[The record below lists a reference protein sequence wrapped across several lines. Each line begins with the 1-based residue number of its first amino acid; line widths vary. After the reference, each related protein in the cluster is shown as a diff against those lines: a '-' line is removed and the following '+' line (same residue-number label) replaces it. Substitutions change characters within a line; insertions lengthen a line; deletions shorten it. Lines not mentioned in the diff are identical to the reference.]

1 MADETVDIRY
11 LLNSDEFARESARID
26 AAIRGTEHTSS
37 AAVSQLDSDFQRL
50 TKTVGKVGIATALAA
65 AGREV
70 YTFAR
75 DFNSKMTEVVTLS
88 DEIESHLDDYKA
100 KILALTGTVP
110 IMAGDAASA
119 LYQIVSAGH
128 DGADGMTILEQ
139 SAKAAIAGVSDT
151 AIAADGIT
159 SILNAYQKDAE
170 EAGAVSDMMFTT
182 VRMGKTTFGE
192 LAAYIAQVTP
202 TAAAYGVEMD
212 QVLAAIA
219 TLTKSGVPTAQAVT
233 RIRQAI
239 VAGSKVLGDGAYT
252 GRTFQEAMDLIAQK
266 ADGSESKLRALVP
279 EIEAVNGVLGLTGI
293 NAEAAAAHLD
303 EMTRSAGATERA
315 FTQQMADPQR
325 QIDLLKN
332 NLLKAFAE
340 IGDGALQLVGNVAS
354 VLNEAFDNGTASAL
368 IATVTTLSVAY
379 GTYRAQLLLV
389 AAAKRTLENTRY
401 DEESRQLATLLTKEQ
416 QRALGITNLSRLT
429 KEQATAVREKI
440 AAEVQAARAAAQ
452 LATAEK
458 IAASQS
464 YQAALKRSL
473 ASKQAIVD
481 AEAALAAAK
490 ASGDAARVE
499 AAQQTLAAAQQ
510 ERHAAA
516 IAKKSA
522 AQTYSVARTKAT
534 TAATAANTLQ
544 TRVAAATDTAA
555 ARAKN
560 IFTVA
565 TTRLARAFK
574 ALKAAF
580 LSNPL
585 GAIITVI
592 TTAAAAMSLFGDDT
606 EEAASGVSALSD
618 ALAKHQTEMSR
629 EIAKIDELFD
639 ALRKAEKG
647 TQEYAD
653 AKDAILSGYGS
664 YLNSLDEEV
673 RQLKD
678 VEGAY
683 VAIKNAAIES
693 ATARA
698 KASFVE
704 DASNRA
710 AGAMGT
716 AISGL
721 RKGLESE
728 LSDKFKKQTPGLVD
742 RIIAQMTNIMS
753 RPGISA
759 AAAKYDIAEI
769 LRGYGI
775 NWTGLADISEHGFGW
790 NKNYIND
797 YVEAFQSLE
806 QVQKIADEVF
816 TPPTASS
823 TNNTTEQVETVSTR
837 VATLRAEIKEAQA
850 ELQKLRDADSTASE
864 AQISQATARLKALQ
878 DQLETYTG
886 VSSKGASETVKK
898 QQELGQT
905 MAQAEID
912 AQAQRIAAMRD
923 GRTKRLAEVDLEY
936 QQTQAKIAK
945 DKASA
950 QSKGATD
957 SQLEVYDSLA
967 AAAEQKR
974 IADRAKIEQE
984 YARQTAEEYRQLAD
998 VFLTEEQRKAK
1009 AREKTYQDMRDKALD
1024 DLLSG
1029 NIDGVQYIDLSVR
1042 IDNAE
1047 SKAELDAEVERY
1059 RAYLEERNRI
1069 EEEFDAEVA
1078 RLKKSKSKGGAGDE
1092 IEQRRRIRDG
1102 ELQELEERL
1111 GITGDSFISFVD
1123 SLIYKSTEDILSL
1136 IETAQNELN
1145 KLGQDGDPAKRAEQ
1159 QNRLNAASAALN
1171 RRKGSNSNVDSPNS
1185 KSIKR
1190 WTELQKILKGV
1201 CDEFDEIGEAI
1212 GGTAGEAIK
1221 AAGEIATCALRLVD
1235 GITMIATSS
1244 SQAMEGT
1251 STAAA
1256 TAIQNVERASVIL
1269 AVISAALQLA
1279 TKIAQLF
1286 TKDHELSEETI
1297 KSYEAYMD
1305 ATDDLIDKQK
1315 ELLEVMTGIQAL
1327 MVSNAGVE
1335 AIKRQE
1341 EATRNLGK
1349 AYLASRAKRSHSYGY
1364 KAEQKLRDYQNEIQ
1378 AAGFDWNRL
1387 LGSGRMEGLF
1397 DLSSEEIERFKHE
1410 LPEVWAKLD
1419 EDTRKYLDTLI
1430 ECSEKMHE
1438 LGEAT
1443 TEALTGFSLDDA
1455 RDELLD
1461 FLNDM
1466 EATFDNVAE
1475 NFQSRMMTAINRVI
1489 ATGLDSRLKKWYE
1502 NLSTA
1507 MEDGVLSD
1515 VERKALKE
1523 EYESIYR
1530 EAQER
1535 QKEAYNLSGIDP
1547 DTVAANGLR
1556 GEISE
1561 KITEETATKL
1571 EGLFRVTYDKVAEI
1585 RGIAADQLQ
1594 TLQDG
1599 FSDVAEMLRYQAAI
1613 EENTRRTAENTD
1625 PLAAKLDAVID
1636 ELQGIKKGGGVY
1648 AK

>member
-37 AAVSQLDSDFQRL
+37 VAVSQLDSDFQRL
-50 TKTVGKVGIATALAA
+50 TKTVGKIGIATALAA

-110 IMAGDAASA
+110 IMASEAASA
-119 LYQIVSAGH
+119 LYQIISAGH
-128 DGADGMTILEQ
+128 DGADGITILEQ
-139 SAKAAIAGVSDT
+139 SAKAAIAGVADT
-151 AIAADGIT
+151 ATAADGIT
-159 SILNAYQKDAE
+159 SILNAYQKDAA
-170 EAGAVSDMMFTT
+170 EAGAVSDRMFTT
-182 VRMGKTTFGE
+182 VRLGKTTFGE

-202 TAAAYGVEMD
+202 TAAAYDVEME

-239 VAGSKVLGDGAYT
+239 VAGSKVLGDGAYA

-293 NAEAAAAHLD
+293 NAESAAAHLD

-315 FTQQMADPQR
+315 FNQQMADPQR
-325 QIDLLKN
+325 QINLLKN

-340 IGDGALQLVGNVAS
+340 IGDGALQLVGNVS
-354 VLNEAFDNGTASAL
+354 EVLNKAFDSGAASTL
-368 IATVTTLSVAY
+368 IATVTTLTVAY
-379 GTYRAQLLLV
+379 GSYRTQLLLV
-389 AAAKRTLENTRY
+389 SAAKRAIENIRY

-416 QRALGITNLSRLT
+416 LRALGIAKINKLT
-429 KEQATAVREKI
+429 REQAAAVREKI
-440 AAEVQAARAAAQ
+440 ATDVQAARSAAQ
-452 LATAEK
+452 LAATEK
-458 IAASQS
+458 VAASQS
-464 YQAALKRSL
+464 YQAALRRSL
-473 ASKQAIVD
+473 ASKQAVID
-481 AEAALAAAK
+481 AENALAAAK
-490 ASGDAARVE
+490 ASGDVARIE
-499 AAQQTLAAAQQ
+499 AVQQTLAAAQQ
-510 ERHAAA
+510 ERHTAA

-522 AQTYSVARTKAT
+522 AQTYAIACTKAT
-534 TAATAANTLQ
+534 SAATAANTLQ
-544 TRVAAATDTAA
+544 TRVATATDTAA

-560 IFTVA
+560 IFTAA
-565 TTRLARAFK
+565 TTRLARAFNT
-574 ALKAAF
+574 LKAAF
-580 LSNPL
+580 LANPI

-606 EEAASGVSALSD
+606 EDAASGVSTLSE
-618 ALAKHQTEMSR
+618 ALAKHQAEMSR
-629 EIAKIDELFD
+629 EKAKIDELFD
-639 ALRKAEKG
+639 TLRKAKEG

-653 AKDAILSGYGS
+653 AKDAILRGYGS
-664 YLNSLDEEV
+664 YLSGLDEEV
-673 RQLKD
+673 RQLND
-678 VEGAY
+678 VERAY
-683 VAIKNAAIES
+683 VAIKNAAMES

-698 KASFVE
+698 KAAFVE
-704 DASNRA
+704 DASTRA
-710 AGAMGT
+710 AGAMGK
-716 AISGL
+716 ALEGL
-721 RKGLESE
+721 RENIAKAYSDDFLKQFPDQVNTIMAEITKAMSDPTKSKHDRRVDVGAILEDYGLSFRTVYHGLLADKSYFDDYLSALDE
-728 LSDKFKKQTPGLVD
+728 LSGVKQ
-742 RIIAQMTNIMS
+742 
-753 RPGISA
+753 
-759 AAAKYDIAEI
+759 
-769 LRGYGI
+769 
-775 NWTGLADISEHGFGW
+775 
-790 NKNYIND
+790 
-797 YVEAFQSLE
+797 
-806 QVQKIADEVF
+806 IADEVF
-816 TPPTASS
+816 TTEAASTTS
-823 TNNTTEQVETVSTR
+823 SNTTEQAETVSVR
-837 VATLRAEIKEAQA
+837 VAALRKEIKEAQV
-850 ELQKLRDADSTASE
+850 ELQRLRNAGSTASE
-864 AQISQATARLKALQ
+864 AQINQANARLKALQ
-878 DQLETYTG
+878 EQLEVYTG
-886 VSSKGASETVKK
+886 TSVKETAEAVRK

-936 QQTQAKIAK
+936 QQTLAKIEKDQVAAK
-945 DKASA
+945 N
-950 QSKGATD
+950 KGATD
-957 SQLEVYDSLA
+957 SQLEVYNSLA
-967 AAAEQKR
+967 VAAEQKR
-974 IADRAKIEQE
+974 LADRVKIEQE
-984 YARQTAEEYRQLAD
+984 YARQTAETYRQLSE
-998 VFLTEEQRKAK
+998 VFLTEEQRKIQ
-1009 AREKTYQDMRDKALD
+1009 ARERSYQEMRDKALD

-1078 RLKKSKSKGGAGDE
+1078 RLRKSKSKGGAGDE

-1515 VERKALKE
+1515 AERKALKE

>member
-50 TKTVGKVGIATALAA
+50 TKTVGQVGIVTALAA

-88 DEIESHLDDYKA
+88 DEVESHLDDYKA

-110 IMAGDAASA
+110 IMARDAASA

-151 AIAADGIT
+151 ATAADGIT
-159 SILNAYQKDAE
+159 SILNAYQKDAA

-182 VRMGKTTFGE
+182 VRLGKTTFGE

-239 VAGSKVLGDGAYT
+239 VAGSKVLGDGAYS

-379 GTYRAQLLLV
+379 GTYRTQLLLV
-389 AAAKRTLENTRY
+389 AAAKRALENTRY

-429 KEQATAVREKI
+429 KEQSAAVREKI
-440 AAEVQAARAAAQ
+440 AAEVQAIRTTAQ
-452 LATAEK
+452 LAAAEK
-458 IAASQS
+458 AAASQS

-473 ASKQAIVD
+473 ASKQAVVN
-481 AEAALAAAK
+481 AEAELAAAK
-490 ASGDAARVE
+490 ASGDAARIE
-499 AAQQTLAAAQQ
+499 AAQQKLATAQQ
-510 ERHAAA
+510 ERHEAA

-522 AQTYSVARTKAT
+522 AQTYSVARTKAA

-544 TRVAAATDTAA
+544 TRVAEATDKAAT
-555 ARAKN
+555 RSKN
-560 IFTVA
+560 LFTVA
-565 TTRLARAFK
+565 TTRLTRAFK
-574 ALKAAF
+574 SLKAAF
-580 LSNPL
+580 LSNPI
-585 GAIITVI
+585 GAIITVV

-618 ALAKHQTEMSR
+618 ALAKHQAEMSR

-653 AKDAILSGYGS
+653 AKDAILRGYGS
-664 YLNSLDEEV
+664 YLNSLGEEV

-710 AGAMGT
+710 AGAMGK
-716 AISGL
+716 ALEGL
-721 RKGLESE
+721 RENVTKAYSDDFLKQFPDQVNSIMAEVTKAMSDTTKSKRDRRIDVGEILENYGLPFRTVYHGLLADKSYFDDYLSALDE
-728 LSDKFKKQTPGLVD
+728 LSGVKQ
-742 RIIAQMTNIMS
+742 
-753 RPGISA
+753 
-759 AAAKYDIAEI
+759 
-769 LRGYGI
+769 
-775 NWTGLADISEHGFGW
+775 
-790 NKNYIND
+790 
-797 YVEAFQSLE
+797 
-806 QVQKIADEVF
+806 IADEVF
-816 TPPTASS
+816 TATTASATS
-823 TNNTTEQVETVSTR
+823 DTAEQAETVSTR
-837 VATLRAEIKEAQA
+837 VATLRAEIEEAQA
-850 ELQKLRDADSTASE
+850 ELQKLRGADSTASE
-864 AQISQATARLKALQ
+864 AQITQAATRLKALQ

-886 VSSKGASETVKK
+886 TTSKQTSETLKK
-898 QQELGQT
+898 QQELGQAIT
-905 MAQAEID
+905 QAEID

-923 GRTKRLAEVDLEY
+923 GKAKRLAEIDLEY
-936 QQTQAKIAK
+936 RQTQAKIAK

-957 SQLEVYDSLA
+957 SQLEAYDSLA

-984 YARQTAEEYRQLAD
+984 YARQTAEEYRQLSD

-1009 AREKTYQDMRDKALD
+1009 AREKTYQDMRDKAWE
-1024 DLLSG
+1024 DLLAG
-1029 NIDGVQYIDLSVR
+1029 NIDGMQYVDLSIR
-1042 IDNAE
+1042 IDDAE
-1047 SKAELDAEVERY
+1047 AKAELDAEVERY
-1059 RAYLEERNRI
+1059 RAYLEERTRI
-1069 EEEFDAEVA
+1069 EEEFEAEVA
-1078 RLKKSKSKGGAGDE
+1078 RLRKSKPHGDAE
-1092 IEQRRRIRDG
+1092 DEVEQRRRIRDT
-1102 ELQELEERL
+1102 ELQELEDRL
-1111 GITGDSFISFVD
+1111 GITKDSFTAFVD
-1123 SLIYKSTEDILSL
+1123 SLIYKSTDELLTL
-1136 IETAQNELN
+1136 IETAQSELN
-1145 KLGQDGDPAKRAEQ
+1145 KLGKDGDPAKRAEQ
-1159 QNRLNAASAALN
+1159 QKKLDAAQNALK
-1171 RRKGSNSNVDSPNS
+1171 RRQGNNNTKDVTTPSSGT
-1185 KSIKR
+1185 IKK
-1190 WTELQKILKGV
+1190 WAELQKVLKGV
-1201 CDEFDEIGEAI
+1201 CGEFDEIGEAI
-1212 GGTAGEAIK
+1212 GGTAGEAVK
-1221 AAGEIATCALRLVD
+1221 LAGEIATCTLSLIDSIMTA
-1235 GITMIATSS
+1235 ATSS
-1244 SQAMEGT
+1244 ADAVEST
-1251 STAAA
+1251 STAAT
-1256 TAIQNVERASVIL
+1256 TAIKGVESASVIL

-1315 ELLEVMTGIQAL
+1315 ELLEVMTGVQAL
-1327 MVSNAGVE
+1327 MASEAGVE
-1335 AIKRQE
+1335 AIKKQE

-1349 AYLASRAKRSHSYGY
+1349 AYLASRAKNKHSYGY
-1364 KAEQKLRDYQNEIQ
+1364 KTEKKLRGYKDEIE
-1378 AAGFDWNRL
+1378 AAGFDWNQLR
-1387 LGSGRMEGLF
+1387 GSGRMEGLF
-1397 DLSSEEIERFKHE
+1397 DLEASEIERFKHE

-1430 ECSEKMHE
+1430 ECEEKMNE

-1443 TEALTGFSLDDA
+1443 AEALTGFTLDDA

-1461 FLNDM
+1461 FLDDLD
-1466 EATFDNVAE
+1466 ATFDDVAG
-1475 NFQSRMMTAINRVI
+1475 NFQTTMMHAINRVI
-1489 ATGLDSRLKKWYE
+1489 ASGLDGRLKKWYE
-1502 NLSTA
+1502 NLSAA
-1507 MEDGVLSD
+1507 MEDGTLSD
-1515 VERKALKE
+1515 SEREALRKEYEDIYRDAQDRRKAA
-1523 EYESIYR
+1523 YEM
-1530 EAQER
+1530 A
-1535 QKEAYNLSGIDP
+1535 GIDP
-1547 DTVAANGLR
+1547 AVATADGLR

-1585 RGIAADQLQ
+1585 RGMTADQLQ
-1594 TLQDG
+1594 TLRD
-1599 FSDVAEMLRYQAAI
+1599 SLADVAEILRYQAAI
-1613 EENTRRTAENTD
+1613 EENTRRTAEHTQ
-1625 PLAAKLDAVID
+1625 PLAAKLDDVID
-1636 ELQGIKKGGGVY
+1636 ELQSIKKGGGIY